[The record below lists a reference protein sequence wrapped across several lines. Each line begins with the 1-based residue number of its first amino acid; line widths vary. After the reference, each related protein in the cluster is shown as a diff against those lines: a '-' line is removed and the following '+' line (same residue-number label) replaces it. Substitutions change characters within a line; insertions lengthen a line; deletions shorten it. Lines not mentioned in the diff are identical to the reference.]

1 LENAQQVKSF
11 KQHLNEIA
19 ILAAAIAAAQL
30 APHLL
35 RKVKPQPQQPL
46 KKIVKSKS
54 IKPTSQKVE
63 PKKLNDVCKLVSATV
78 WDDLLQ
84 KTPLCNIKGNA
95 FWKGQVQSSPIC
107 NLKDSVVW
115 KGITQETPIANIK
128 GDVLWEGNVQETPL
142 CNIKNNVVWEGITQT
157 KPLCNFTNQPTDK
170 KSKTGCLLTNL
181 VMWLGNV
188 KSEPVLNTRSYPN
201 KNQRL
206 VLAYLFVVKTKKAPR
221 KEPDSSDKPVT
232 AQASK
237 A

>member
-1 LENAQQVKSF
+1 VKSF
-11 KQHLNEIA
+11 KQHLNEVA
-19 ILAAAIAAAQL
+19 VLAAIVAAQL
-30 APHLL
+30 APQLL

-46 KKIVKSKS
+46 KKGVKLKAISTNKS
-54 IKPTSQKVE
+54 SANKLQTE
-63 PKKLNDVCKLVSATV
+63 PKLNTICKLVSGTV

-84 KTPLCNIKGNA
+84 KTPLCNIKGNI

-115 KGITQETPIANIK
+115 KGITQETPIANIQ
-128 GDVLWEGNVQETPL
+128 GDVLWMENIQETPI

-170 KSKTGCLLTNL
+170 KSKTGCTLTNL

-221 KEPDSSDKPVT
+221 KEPDSSEKPVT
-232 AQASK
+232 TQASK